1 MDPDSYWVVYLL
13 IVFSFLL
20 IALASLAEVALASFN
35 QLRLRQVSESREDR
49 LTILERVIDDPE
61 YYLATFT
68 ALKAAAII
76 TGATALTWLLVWQ
89 HFPVVHVVI
98 WLFFFYIAILI
109 VKIVARGIAMR
120 HPDTFANGLA
130 PSMRFFVT
138 LLRII
143 TAPLLWLGKQ
153 VAGKNERGE
162 PLSNLFFSEDGLQY
176 LMRNSVGDGLV
187 EEEEREMIGNIF
199 AFSER
204 LVREV
209 MVSRLDMVAL
219 PQEASFAQAL
229 QVINRAGHSRIPV
242 YHNNIDQVVGL
253 LYAKDLLKFVQEH
266 REDISVQ
273 EMMRPDVYFVPESK
287 RVSDLLNE
295 MRSRQ
300 VHIAIVVDEY
310 GGTAGLATIED
321 LVEEIVGEIQDE
333 YDSEPVMYEEQS
345 NGVYEFDARLNLDE
359 VNEILGST
367 FMTEGET
374 LGGFIYDEL
383 ETIPQVGQFFE
394 TDGWRITVL
403 TMDGQRIGHVRIE
416 KITAEPE
423 TPDENKDKHHLGP
436 LSLLL

>member
-1 MDPDSYWVVYLL
+1 M
-13 IVFSFLL
+13 
-20 IALASLAEVALASFN
+20 AEVALASVN
-35 QLRLRQVSESREDR
+35 QLRLRQLAENREKRIVALQSMVDAQ
-49 LTILERVIDDPE
+49 E
-61 YYLATFT
+61 YYLATFNVS
-68 ALKAAAII
+68 KIAAIV
-76 TGATALTWLLVWQ
+76 TGTAALTWLLIKQRLPLGHMIV
-89 HFPVVHVVI
+89 
-98 WLFFFYIAILI
+98 WLFAFYVVILI
-109 VKIVARGIAMR
+109 VKIVARGAAMR
-120 HPDTFANGLA
+120 NPDAFALSLASYAHGLA
-130 PSMRFFVT
+130 I
-138 LLRII
+138 LLRVI
-143 TAPLLWLGKQ
+143 TAPLLWLGKLI
-153 VAGKNERGE
+153 AGKNERGE
-162 PLSNLFFSEDGLQY
+162 PISNLFFSEDGLQY

-187 EEEEREMIGNIF
+187 EKEEREMIGNIF

-209 MVSRLDMVAL
+209 MVSRLDIVAL
-219 PQEASFAQAL
+219 PQDASFAQAL

-273 EMMRPDVYFVPESK
+273 EMMRRDVYFVPESK

-333 YDSEPVMYEEQS
+333 YDSEPAMYEKQS

-383 ETIPQVGQFFE
+383 ETIPQPGQSFE
-394 TDGWRITVL
+394 TDGWRLTVL

-416 KITAEPE
+416 KIATEPE
-423 TPDENKDKHHLGP
+423 KSDENKEKHHLGP